1 MYIHIGT
8 ERKRVRFEDEEEF
21 MDRRRSSRIVASKE
35 KKQQEKERKLTL
47 LLERNKNSTKKKC
60 NKSQLISLFK
70 VFYFHINRSV
80 MFVLISEHFIQVQ
93 CFVFV
98 LFLNHFL
105 LNF

>member
-35 KKQQEKERKLTL
+35 KKQERKLIL
-47 LLERNKNSTKKKC
+47 ALERNKNSTKKRC

-70 VFYFHINRSV
+70 VFYFYIIQSV

-105 LNF
+105 LIF